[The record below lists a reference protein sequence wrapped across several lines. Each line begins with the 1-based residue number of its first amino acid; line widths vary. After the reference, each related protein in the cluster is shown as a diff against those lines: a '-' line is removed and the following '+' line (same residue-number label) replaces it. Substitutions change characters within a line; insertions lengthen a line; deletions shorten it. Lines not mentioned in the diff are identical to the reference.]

1 MARRWGGCTVVL
13 LLVAMAGGCG
23 STDRAVRDHLAADD
37 PPAAAPTEAGTPADA
52 VPDDG
57 SGDDAGGAPEPGS
70 ADDPLAALDQGFA
83 FTLVYEPG
91 AEPDGGGALLT
102 IEQAESLADVS
113 IEGSVDGD
121 GDLAV
126 TVEAEGQ
133 DLEVVRSGEETV
145 AQGSMLGIEGWA
157 TVPPELLPD
166 VLPLPG
172 IDPRPLLARV
182 AEAEPTTTPGG
193 DEGSDVLE
201 LPVPGA
207 AADPGGTGD
216 PDPTLDEPIS
226 GLVDLFASEEQA
238 EATLAG
244 TGDVHLGVLY
254 VTYALPTSV
263 ELTVDGD
270 GTPTTMAATYPLGLH
285 ATWALDPGGADD
297 VELPGA
303 AAELSQDDLRTG

>member
-1 MARRWGGCTVVL
+1 MVRRWGAGTVVL
-13 LLVAMAGGCG
+13 LVLAAAGACG
-23 STDRAVRDHLAADD
+23 TTDGAVHDQLAADD
-37 PPAAAPTEAGTPADA
+37 PPAAAPTSTDTPADA
-52 VPDDG
+52 APDEG
-57 SGDDAGGAPEPGS
+57 SGDDGAGDPGPGS
-70 ADDPLAALDQGFA
+70 ADDPLGALAAGFT
-83 FTLVYEPG
+83 FTLVYEPA
-91 AEPDGGGALLT
+91 AEPDGDGALLT
-102 IEQAESLADVS
+102 IEQAESLTDVA

-126 TVEAEGQ
+126 SVEAEGQ
-133 DLEVVRSGEETV
+133 DLEVVRSGEATV
-145 AQGSMLGIEGWA
+145 AQGSMLGVEGWA

-172 IDPRPLLARV
+172 IDPRRLLARV
-182 AEAEPTTTPGG
+182 AEAEPTATPND
-193 DEGSDVLE
+193 DEDRDRIE
-201 LPVPGA
+201 LAVPGA
-207 AADPGGTGD
+207 AADPGGAGE

-270 GTPTTMAATYPLGLH
+270 GQPTTMAATYPLGLL
-285 ATWALDPGGADD
+285 ATWHLDPGGGDD
-297 VELPGA
+297 VDLPTAATELD
-303 AAELSQDDLRTG
+303 QDDLRTG